1 MSESGQPRPPLRAK
15 DSDREAVVDVLNGA
29 FVDGQLDQDEHQRRV
44 DVALAAPTVG
54 SLSVLTADLQLSADV
69 FRDLSAK
76 GLVPHDPAPAPTATP
91 APSGTTVST
100 GTAEP
105 VPTKLVWAKGRLA
118 ALAVVVLLIAG
129 NCVGNAVIS
138 GDRADDSG
146 FADPDE
152 FGQSGLVLD
161 EAYLDDFITS
171 YEARFKTTDVV
182 SVESEEDG
190 LLVIVPVAGRAAGA
204 AYAYADG
211 VFTKVPGTGAA
222 DDRTVDL
229 ADLDTAVIGGLPDLA
244 VEELGVDD
252 PEQVDL
258 FIGQTPAGPGV
269 RVSVTGDD
277 GVVTMTTDMDGRVT
291 SSSP

>member
-1 MSESGQPRPPLRAK
+1 MCR
-15 DSDREAVVDVLNGA
+15 
-29 FVDGQLDQDEHQRRV
+29 
-44 DVALAAPTVG
+44 T
-54 SLSVLTADLQLSADV
+54 
-69 FRDLSAK
+69 
-76 GLVPHDPAPAPTATP
+76 APAPTGAP
-91 APSGTTVST
+91 APSGTP
-100 GTAEP
+100 ER
-105 VPTKLVWAKGRLA
+105 VPTKLVWAKGRLV

-129 NCVGNAVIS
+129 NCVGNAVLS

-146 FADPDE
+146 FADLDE
-152 FGQSGLVLD
+152 FGQSGFVLD
-161 EAYLDDFITS
+161 EAFLDDFITS

-190 LLVIVPVAGRAAGA
+190 LRVVVPVAGRAPGA
-204 AYAYADG
+204 AYSYADG

-229 ADLDTAVIGGLPDLA
+229 ADLDTAMAGGLPDMA

-258 FIGQTPAGPGV
+258 FIGQTRAGPGV
-269 RVSVTGDD
+269 EVSLTGDD
-277 GVVTMTTDMDGRVT
+277 GVMTMTADMGGQVT

>member
-1 MSESGQPRPPLRAK
+1 MNESGQPRPPLRAK
-15 DSDREAVVDVLNGA
+15 DSDREAVVEVLNGA
-29 FVDGQLDQDEHQRRV
+29 FVEGQLDPEEHQRRV

-54 SLSVLTADLQLSADV
+54 SLSVLTADLQLSGEV

-76 GLVPHDPAPAPTATP
+76 GLVPHVPAASPTGTTAPTG
-91 APSGTTVST
+91 AP
-100 GTAEP
+100 EP
-105 VPTKLVWAKGRLA
+105 VPTKLVWAKGRLV

-146 FADPDE
+146 FADPIGL
-152 FGQSGLVLD
+152 GQSGLVLD
-161 EAYLDDFITS
+161 EAFLDDFITS
-171 YEARFKTTDVV
+171 YEARFNTTEVV
-182 SVESEEDG
+182 SVESEEEG
-190 LLVIVPVAGRAAGA
+190 LLVIVPVVGQAPGT
-204 AYAYADG
+204 AYSYEEG

-229 ADLDTAVIGGLPDLA
+229 ADLDTAAIAGLPDQA

-258 FIGQTPAGPGV
+258 LIGQTRAGPGV
-269 RVSVTGDD
+269 EVSVTGDD
-277 GVVTMTTDMDGRVT
+277 GVATMTTDMGGQVT
-291 SSSP
+291 SSSS